1 MERRLS
7 AKQKRFIE
15 AYCGNAT
22 DAARLAGYK
31 GNAVTLGAVGDE
43 NLKKPRIA
51 AAIKVR
57 EDNRLLKTIAN
68 REERQQFWTSVLRD
82 EITDDPQNMKDRLKA
97 SELLGKSEGDFLDRT
112 QISQDPDNPVGISI
126 NVNYIDVEEE

>member
-22 DAARLAGYK
+22 DAARQAGYA
-31 GNAVTLGAVGDE
+31 GNDVTLGAVGDE
-43 NLKKPRIA
+43 NLKKPRLA
-51 AAIKVR
+51 AAIKAR
-57 EDNRLLKTIAN
+57 EDKRLSKTIAT
-68 REERQQFWTSVLRD
+68 REERQQFWTSILRD
-82 EITDDPQNMKDRLKA
+82 EITKDPQDMKDRLKA
-97 SELLGKSEGDFLDRT
+97 SELLGKSEGDFLDRI
-112 QISQDPDNPVGISI
+112 QHGGDSENPVGISI